1 MQLNIYPEEAC
12 SASKIFFVL
21 FFQYEDLRLVS
32 KCDMCI
38 HAKFHRSGSVM
49 KIKKEN
55 MISYMFYF
63 LSIFTSKFTCSNNNR
78 HCI

>member
-21 FFQYEDLRLVS
+21 FFQYEDFRLAS

-49 KIKKEN
+49 KTTKE
-55 MISYMFYF
+55 YMV
-63 LSIFTSKFTCSNNNR
+63 N
-78 HCI
+78 